1 MKLMNSA
8 AVLALGCLIWHTG
21 AIAQATPRGESA
33 MEYGSEVSGN
43 AHDNDTTKPLI
54 SAAAIRSQAATTT
67 VVTVVAQA
75 LQGFESGNAY
85 AWQTPSSGGVSIAV
99 TAPNIAAT
107 QGIKLE
113 NQSTIALVMSDSAKG
128 TPVQRQFEI
137 ANPKTAARVSATLAG
152 VLQGLQQLNSS
163 AARVEQGIGMTTKL
177 GRIPQSQAIVPSQ
190 LASRIV
196 VLLSLVDQL
205 PQDKVIQGAD
215 DLRSVEDH
223 RVLLSDAIN
232 AYNDLVKTA
241 SPEVIVALAQQPE
254 FQSVESELRGL
265 RAIAGK

>member
-54 SAAAIRSQAATTT
+54 SAAAIRSQAATTS

-85 AWQTPSSGGVSIAV
+85 AWQTPTRGGVSIAV

-128 TPVQRQFEI
+128 TPVQRQFQI

-152 VLQGLQQLNSS
+152 VLQGLQQLNTS

-177 GRIPQSQAIVPSQ
+177 GNIPQSQAIVPSQ

-205 PQDKVIQGAD
+205 PQDKAAVQGAD
-215 DLRSVEDH
+215 
-223 RVLLSDAIN
+223 RVLLSDTIN

-265 RAIAGK
+265 RAMVGK